1 MRWADKLLLR
11 MRSLFQ
17 RPQLERELDDELRFH
32 LGQQIEENI
41 AAGMNSE
48 AAQVAARRTI
58 GGFFQIKEGC
68 RDMRRVKLLPNLLP
82 DLRYT
87 APVLPGSP
95 RVTPVAAKS

>member
-68 RDMRRVKLLPNLLP
+68 WGIRRGNLLHNLLQELP
-82 DLRYT
+82 HSAPLLGRSTRFT
-87 APVLPGSP
+87 AGP
-95 RVTPVAAKS
+95 A